1 MVPCA
6 VSPQIARM
14 SEKLMTFEEF
24 RLSHDDA
31 LRVQREKLHDEAI
44 AQAVLRKAGATRGWA
59 VWDGNVIPVES

>member
-6 VSPQIARM
+6 ASPQIARM

-31 LRVQREKLHDEAI
+31 LRAQRETLHDDAV
-44 AQAVLRKAGATRGWA
+44 AQNVLRTASTAKGWSEWPNA
-59 VWDGNVIPVES
+59 LAVES